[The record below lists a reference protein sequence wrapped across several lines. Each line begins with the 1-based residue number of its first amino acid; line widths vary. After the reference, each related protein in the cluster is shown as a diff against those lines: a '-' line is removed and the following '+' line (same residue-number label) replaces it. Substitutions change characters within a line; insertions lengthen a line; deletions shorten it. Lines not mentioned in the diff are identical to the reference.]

1 MNDVPTETGSEAVAR
16 PGGRRLL
23 VALPAIVFAALAGL
37 FLYQLES
44 GSDPH
49 KLPSALLGKP
59 VPDFALPPLDGIT
72 ADGKAVPGFA
82 STDLRT
88 PGKVTVVNVWAS
100 WCVPCRQEHPVLSL
114 IEKDPRVRLV
124 GLNYK
129 DQPENARRFLA
140 ALGNPYSAIGVDE
153 KGRVGIDWGVYGV
166 PETFVVDATG
176 TITYK
181 FVGPLSEKALRETL
195 TPEIDKAAAH
205 GKPAS

>member
-1 MNDVPTETGSEAVAR
+1 MSDTPEVPAR
-16 PGGRRLL
+16 AGRSRLL
-23 VALPAIVFAALAGL
+23 VALPAVLFAALAGL

-44 GSDPH
+44 GADPH
-49 KLPSALLGKP
+49 KLPSALIGKP
-59 VPDFALPPLDGIT
+59 VPDFALPALVGASRDG
-72 ADGKAVPGFA
+72 AAVPGFGSA
-82 STDLRT
+82 DLKR

-140 ALGNPYSAIGVDE
+140 SLGNPYSAIGADE
-153 KGRVGIDWGVYGV
+153 NGRVGIDWGVYGV

-176 TITYK
+176 TITHK
-181 FVGPLSEKALRETL
+181 FVGPLSETSLRDVL
-195 TPEIDKAAAH
+195 APEIDKAAKRS
-205 GKPAS
+205 GS